1 MLISLGP
8 EKISKKRSRGLFPV
22 FLIFSYEKYKHFHF
36 VYKYLKETCNTKTS
50 SFRYE
55 RVSKML
61 ENDMNIAGISQA
73 VLKLL
78 SFKVG

>member
-8 EKISKKRSRGLFPV
+8 EKISKNGQGGSFLF

-36 VYKYLKETCNTKTS
+36 VYKYLKENCNTKTS
-50 SFRYE
+50 SFHYE

-61 ENDMNIAGISQA
+61 ENDMNIARIGQA